1 MFSKSVAL
9 SLLGSIVLMSNSELV
24 SSTTYLYDDFSSV
37 EAFEKDWIQ
46 SKWKSESDMGKWAL
60 TSGDWYGDKEINQ
73 GMQTSQDAKFYAISK
88 KIEPSFSNKG
98 KDLVVQFSVKNEK
111 KGSSFCG
118 GGYIKLLP
126 KGTDQEKFGGDSPY
140 FIMFGPDICG
150 YDVSRVH
157 LIFNHEGKNLLR
169 KKDIKLEYADKDEFT
184 HLYTLV
190 VSPDNSYKVYFDLK
204 ERASGNLHDGD
215 WDFPPKEIDDPT
227 DKKPA
232 DWVDEKKI
240 PDPSDVKPAGYD
252 DVPEKIVDPEAK
264 KPEDWDD
271 NEDGA
276 WEPPMIDNPAFKG
289 EWKQKMMD
297 NPAYKGEW
305 KAKTIANKDFK
316 ENVSAF
322 DDIGVVGFE
331 LWVVN
336 SGSIFDNIYIG
347 DSFKEAEELAAK
359 TFLKA
364 QEPEKAAK
372 KAIDDKLKAEEEAN
386 KKESGEAD
394 TASDDEKTEDL

>member
-232 DWVDEKKI
+232 DWVDQKKI
-240 PDPSDVKPAGYD
+240 PDPSDVKPEGYD

-271 NEDGA
+271 NEDGT

-316 ENVSAF
+316 ENVSTF